1 MKHSVIL
8 EYQRCRGCTTCI
20 KNCPTEAIRVRN
32 GKAMILSDRCIDC
45 GKCIQ
50 VCPHKAI
57 KSVGDTLDRMEE
69 FKYCVALPDPSLYG
83 QFQHLDDVNVILT
96 ALLEMGFDHVF
107 ETARAGEILA
117 DYMRQCIA
125 AGSLK
130 IKPQISSA
138 CPAILR
144 LIRLRFP
151 KLIPNVAQIP
161 SPLELAAVMARQE
174 AVEETG
180 LRPEEIGIFAIVP
193 CSCEVT
199 AAQAAGASQ
208 QSIDVCLAA
217 RDVYLKLLEPM
228 KACKEV
234 KPLASAGIMGVGW
247 AYVGGESASRLNESY
262 VAVDGIENCIRMLEE
277 IEDGRLPEADFIELN
292 ACVQGCV
299 GGCFNVENPYGARMR
314 IKKLMRDRPKSCN
327 RYDETQLSRDV
338 LQGRELQYIP
348 ALLLDEDRSAA
359 MEKLMKIEALEHTL
373 PGLDCGSCGAPSCH
387 ALAEDVILGRASE
400 EDCIF
405 RVRER
410 ARDMA
415 GGGDADEYLPPP
427 FRHTLKRAQ
436 DGGPQQEG
444 KHEGGTDQ

>member
-1 MKHSVIL
+1 
-8 EYQRCRGCTTCI
+8 
-20 KNCPTEAIRVRN
+20 
-32 GKAMILSDRCIDC
+32 
-45 GKCIQ
+45 
-50 VCPHKAI
+50 
-57 KSVGDTLDRMEE
+57 VGDTLDRIGE

-83 QFQHLDDVNVILT
+83 QFQHLDDINIVLT
-96 ALLEMGFDHVF
+96 ALLEIGFDHVF
-107 ETARAGEILA
+107 ETARAGDILA

-130 IKPQISSA
+130 VKPQISSA

-180 LRPEEIGIFAIVP
+180 LKPEDIGIFAIVP

-228 KACKEV
+228 KNCKEV
-234 KPLASAGIMGVGW
+234 KQLSSAGVMGMGW
-247 AYVGGESASRLNESY
+247 AFVGGESASRLNESY

-314 IKKLMRDRPKSCN
+314 IKKLMRGMPASRN
-327 RYDETQLSRDV
+327 HYDETQLSRDV

-348 ALLLDEDRSAA
+348 ALLLDEDRFAA
-359 MEKLMKIEALEHTL
+359 MEKLMKINKLERTL

-405 RVRER
+405 KVRER
-410 ARDMA
+410 TRDMA
-415 GGGDADEYLPPP
+415 GGGDADEYLPAP
-427 FRHTLKRAQ
+427 FRHQLKRAP
-436 DGGPQQEG
+436 DDSPQSDVEH
-444 KHEGGTDQ
+444 KGGTDQ